1 MKRVLIADDTKNIR
15 QLLTTCLQH
24 EGYDVISVDNGQ
36 AALEAF
42 QKNSFDL
49 AFLDIKMPQLSGT
62 EVLRQIRSLGIDIPI
77 IVITAFPTVKNA
89 VECTQMGAIAYMQ
102 KPFTTNRVKQLLQE
116 IVITSEQYKSL
127 ENLLS
132 IAEKKLSDNCIDE
145 ALTILKRALSADPTH
160 DYTYSLLSV
169 AYEKKGDLQEAERF
183 GEIYKLFQ
191 TKR

>member
-1 MKRVLIADDTKNIR
+1 MKKVLIADDTKNIR

-42 QKNSFDL
+42 QKNIFDL
-49 AFLDIKMPQLSGT
+49 AFLDIKMPQMSGT

-116 IVITSEQYKSL
+116 IVSTSEQYKSL
-127 ENLLS
+127 ESLLS
-132 IAEKKLSDNCIDE
+132 IAEKKLSEDCIDE
-145 ALTILKRALSADPTH
+145 ALMILKKALSVDPTH

>member
-1 MKRVLIADDTKNIR
+1 MKKVLIADDTKNIR

-42 QKNSFDL
+42 QKNIFDL

-62 EVLRQIRSLGIDIPI
+62 EVLRQIRGLGIDIPI
-77 IVITAFPTVKNA
+77 IIITAFPTVKNA

-127 ENLLS
+127 ESLLS

-145 ALTILKRALSADPTH
+145 ALVILKRALSADPTH

-191 TKR
+191 AKR

>member
-24 EGYDVISVDNGQ
+24 EGYDVISVDSGQ

-42 QKNSFDL
+42 QNNRFDL
-49 AFLDIKMPQLSGT
+49 AFLDIKMPQISGT
-62 EVLRQIRSLGIDIPI
+62 EVLRKIRSTGIDIPV

-116 IVITSEQYKSL
+116 IVSSSEQYKSL

-132 IAEKKLSDNCIDE
+132 IAAEKLSDNCIDE
-145 ALTILKRALSADPTH
+145 ALVILKRALSIEPTH
-160 DYTYSLLSV
+160 DYTYKLLSV
-169 AYEKKGDLQEAERF
+169 AYEKKNDLREAARF
-183 GEIYKLFQ
+183 REIYKLFQ
-191 TKR
+191 TKK